1 MQNTSKKS
9 VGQFPP
15 VKPRFTDY
23 NDAVISDWHRTL
35 GWNMPATDVDCVASN
50 LMDYISRHWQS
61 LFVEYSSARPKAI
74 IEYKHENA
82 KQINYNSHNIQCLR
96 EVCAPRDWELPFF
109 LTVYTHDC
117 SQFRVRPMNVAAW
130 QQLSSPVTKNLSE
143 GEYIQLLTKVRNKGK

>member
-35 GWNMPATDVDCVASN
+35 GWNMPAVNIDF
-50 LMDYISRHWQS
+50 LM
-61 LFVEYSSARPKAI
+61 VEYDRGQPKAVV
-74 IEYKHENA
+74 EYKHQNA
-82 KQINYNSHNIQCLR
+82 KNIHYDHPTFRAVR
-96 EVCAPRDWELPFF
+96 ELCSPRVDELPFF
-109 LTVYTHDC
+109 LTVYTHDF